1 MPSPTGNGPARAR
14 YLEMNEFGLDLRLA
28 RNRRAVGELANIAV
42 RLPSHRWSMAP
53 APGKW
58 TPAQHVIHVALAYW
72 AMTSDVRDGRPAD
85 LIGSASQRMVWRI
98 FGLSQVIW
106 LGRIPPGAR
115 APREL
120 RPTDEPRERG
130 TVLDELRAQLEEFD
144 AVVRHAW
151 RTKPGHRAA
160 HPYFGALS
168 LRQAIRVC
176 EVHTR
181 HHAALLHQWPLDNRG

>member
-1 MPSPTGNGPARAR
+1 M
-14 YLEMNEFGLDLRLA
+14 MWRL
-28 RNRRAVGELANIAV
+28 
-42 RLPSHRWSMAP
+42 
-53 APGKW
+53 
-58 TPAQHVIHVALAYW
+58 
-72 AMTSDVRDGRPAD
+72 
-85 LIGSASQRMVWRI
+85 

-106 LGRIPPGAR
+106 FGRIPPGAQ

-130 TVLDELRAQLEEFD
+130 SVLDELREQLEEFD
-144 AVVRHAW
+144 AAIRHAW

-181 HHAALLHQWPLDNRG
+181 HHSALLLNRWPVENGGG